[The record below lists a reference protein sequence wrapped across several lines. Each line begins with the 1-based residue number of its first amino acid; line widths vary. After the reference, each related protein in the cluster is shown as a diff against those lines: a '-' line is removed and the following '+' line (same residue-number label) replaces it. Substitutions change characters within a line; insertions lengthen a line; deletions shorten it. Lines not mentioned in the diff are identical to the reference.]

1 MIHKFKIEDVR
12 LVLDVNSGAVHIID
26 ELFWDLLD
34 YGPQFFMGKI
44 VEDLRGKYKAE
55 ELEEGVIEL
64 KKLIEEEMLY
74 TSWDEEDKPSMTGE
88 PVIKAMCLHAAH
100 DCNLRCSYCFAST
113 GDFKGKRSILDLE
126 TGKKALDF
134 LIQHSGNRRNLEV
147 DFFGGEPLMNFP
159 VVRELVEYGRKQEKK
174 YNKKFRFTITTN
186 GLLLNEDILEYINK
200 EFVNVVVSIDG
211 RPEVHDRLRKTC
223 AGTGS
228 YNVIMPRAVKLA
240 ESRNQTDYYVR
251 GTFTKFNKDFD
262 KDVLHL
268 ADAGFKQISV
278 EPVVAS
284 EEEEYHLSKEDLQ
297 EIYDAYDRLLKVYLE
312 RKKQGR
318 GFNFF
323 HFQVDMEQG
332 PCAAKRSTGCG
343 AGNEYIAVTPEGDI
357 YPCHQ
362 FVGNEDFKM
371 GSVLDGSFDTEMQK
385 VFRST
390 NVFTKE
396 KCASCWAKFY
406 CSGGCAANAQNFSG
420 DIRIPYE
427 LGCDMEKKRL
437 ECALAIKALEYLEE
451 EAMNQRV

>member
-1 MIHKFKIEDVR
+1 M
-12 LVLDVNSGAVHIID
+12 
-26 ELFWDLLD
+26 
-34 YGPQFFMGKI
+34 
-44 VEDLRGKYKAE
+44 
-55 ELEEGVIEL
+55 
-64 KKLIEEEMLY
+64 
-74 TSWDEEDKPSMTGE
+74 
-88 PVIKAMCLHAAH
+88 
-100 DCNLRCSYCFAST
+100 
-113 GDFKGKRSILDLE
+113 
-126 TGKKALDF
+126 
-134 LIQHSGNRRNLEV
+134 
-147 DFFGGEPLMNFP
+147 
-159 VVRELVEYGRKQEKK
+159 
-174 YNKKFRFTITTN
+174 
-186 GLLLNEDILEYINK
+186 
-200 EFVNVVVSIDG
+200 
-211 RPEVHDRLRKTC
+211 
-223 AGTGS
+223 
-228 YNVIMPRAVKLA
+228 
-240 ESRNQTDYYVR
+240 
-251 GTFTKFNKDFD
+251 NKDFD
-262 KDVLHL
+262 KDVVHL
-268 ADAGFKQISV
+268 SDAGFKQISV

>member
-26 ELFWDLLD
+26 ELIWDLLD
-34 YGPQFFMGKI
+34 YGPQFLWEKLWKI
-44 VEDLRGKYKAE
+44 WWGKYKAE

-174 YNKKFRFTITTN
+174 YNKKVRFTITTN

-332 PCAAKRSTGCG
+332 PCAAKRSTGCS
-343 AGNEYIAVTPEGDI
+343 AGNEYIAVTPEGI
-357 YPCHQ
+357 FIH
-362 FVGNEDFKM
+362 VI
-371 GSVLDGSFDTEMQK
+371 SSLEMK
-385 VFRST
+385 ILKWEVYWMDPST
-390 NVFTKE
+390 QRCRRCFAAPMFSPG